1 MCVLVGACPCISV
14 TCICMNVLNKNM
26 HNIIGGSLTLTPYL
40 DVVNGSRVFPYV
52 STYIRVHL
60 LCVRQG
66 LTHHVIHMQA
76 HVQ

>member
-1 MCVLVGACPCISV
+1 MLQLPKEHLLGMSQPTCSTKNSSQCV
-14 TCICMNVLNKNM
+14 
-26 HNIIGGSLTLTPYL
+26 IIGGERERAPYL

-76 HVQ
+76 HAQ